1 MAQWKETLEPYVK
14 VQEVVKTR
22 TLAPT
27 AGEDLIIGCVIVS
40 DAGPS
45 APTLIQGQEEFVK
58 TYSTYTK
65 PIDVTENYIKG
76 LDNLYGDGKDTIAST
91 MWQNAYRLAGSNNLL
106 VVRASKGEDVLYSKG
121 LDVKGDSNRY
131 VLRDGELLK
140 KVPNFKIVLNRDK
153 DSSNGH
159 IDGFSINVNGVGIL
173 GCITSDNGIQYD
185 YLVNTIPD
193 LVDELNNTPKFFSP
207 KYNYYYYPDTI
218 EDGKPVRNHDYGKT
232 VLEDDNSAAVYLVDV
247 DMNSLASKKN
257 VHAVEFEE
265 VYLAANFIDTTDVR
279 CPDGIQHLIPANLD
293 WTPNDINQESYFFD
307 KKPLLVEDTE
317 IPQSYAI
324 NKFNT
329 ASNIKIRIRRFNH
342 DAVVAKD
349 IKAKSLTAEGESPY
363 TVLTEVLDTFTATG
377 TKEPSSVNLERD
389 FFEVAVWDPGVNT
402 EEVCFYNVGNISGRG
417 DISVEELNG
426 LFEMISVVLPE
437 DLHELGLNYYGYNTD
452 DYVWDE
458 LTPAEV
464 LGMSEE
470 EFNKLSES
478 EKATKLEAVTDFIK
492 VENYSDL
499 KEEEITTDSV
509 ILEGGYK
516 VQVTTGDKAG
526 YYKSRKN
533 NDDGIFADLTI
544 DTRDNHIISV
554 DKRDLLSGFDLL
566 ELDEVYTVEGLTDL
580 GNTDLDVQKY
590 IATKAI
596 NSNYFYP
603 ISTINSTNY
612 LTIGNSITKLSSLD
626 SYKLY
631 ASAPWDLD
639 TDTFGWKAYM
649 SPSVLYWEAVSRN
662 RVSNEEFHG
671 VFGQTGGVVKYQNP
685 VCEFN
690 KKTRQLLLSKKINTI
705 LWNTQTSNWNLN
717 DNYTKQSTDTI
728 MSDEGNSR
736 LMIRIS
742 KAVPTLLKPYIGE
755 KITDKLCASVRKTI
769 DLFFKDVILPMG
781 TTVTAYEIFCTYDEN
796 LAAQNKIKVVINVLY
811 ARALKYVNVVNN
823 AFDVGM
829 DISSPE

>member
-45 APTLIQGQEEFVK
+45 VPTLIQGQEEFVK
-58 TYSTYTK
+58 TFSTYTK
-65 PIDVTENYIKG
+65 PMDITESYIKG

-106 VVRASKGEDVLYSKG
+106 VVRASKGDDILYARG
-121 LDVKGDSNRY
+121 LDIKGDSSRY

-140 KVPNFKIVLNRDK
+140 QVPPFKIVYDLDK
-153 DSSNGH
+153 DDACGH
-159 IDGFSINVNGVGIL
+159 IDGFSININGVGIL
-173 GCITSDNGIQYD
+173 GCITSDDGIQYD

-207 KYNYYYYPDTI
+207 KYSYY
-218 EDGKPVRNHDYGKT
+218 
-232 VLEDDNSAAVYLVDV
+232 EDDKCLVEADV
-247 DMNSLASKKN
+247 DMSNLSSKKK
-257 VHAVEFEE
+257 VKTVKFDE
-265 VYLAANFIDTTDVR
+265 VYLAANFIDKTDSR
-279 CPDGIQHLIPANLD
+279 CPEGLYHLIPCELD
-293 WTPNDINQESYFFD
+293 WTVTNTNQEKWFFD
-307 KKPLLVEDTE
+307 KKPLLVEETE
-317 IPQSYAI
+317 IPQSYAV

-342 DAVVAKD
+342 DAVIAKD
-349 IKAKSLTAEGESPY
+349 IKARSLTAGGESPY

-437 DLHELGLNYYGYNTD
+437 DLHELGLNYYGYKTD
-452 DYVWDE
+452 DYIWDE

-470 EFNKLSES
+470 EFSELSDADI
-478 EKATKLEAVTDFIK
+478 ATKLEAVTDFTT
-492 VENYSDL
+492 VENINDL
-499 KEEEITTDSV
+499 KETEKNTDNVTLDS
-509 ILEGGYK
+509 GYK
-516 VQVTTGDKAG
+516 VQVTTGDGAG

-554 DKRDLLSGFDLL
+554 DKRDLLGGFDLL

-596 NSNYFYP
+596 NANYFYP

-612 LTIGNSITKLSSLD
+612 LTIGNSITKLSSFD

-639 TDTFGWKAYM
+639 TETFGWKAYM

-755 KITDKLCASVRKTI
+755 KITEKLCADVKSTI
-769 DLFFKDVILPMG
+769 DLFFRQIILPMG
-781 TTVTAYEIFCTYDEN
+781 TTVDAYEIFCTYDEN